1 MSEKSASLLGELS
14 SELEKCRRLSV
25 ETPLVN
31 PYQQLSY
38 RMLKQM
44 KAGDLPSAELDELLA
59 DLGAESFLSRARR
72 ARAYVQETDRQKNRA
87 QLTACFERLVKG
99 KTFAEFQAIAG

>member
-38 RMLKQM
+38 Y
-44 KAGDLPSAELDELLA
+44 A
-59 DLGAESFLSRARR
+59 
-72 ARAYVQETDRQKNRA
+72 ETD
-87 QLTACFERLVKG
+87 EG
-99 KTFAEFQAIAG
+99 GGFAFCGT